1 MPLRKSQRPC
11 CALIYKTLNFSNMAL
26 QPVFLC
32 ARIGIFACIALYGAG
47 ANAQSQST
55 NGPDTSVALES
66 AEVRGTRAQEKTP
79 MTYTVLPAAV
89 LRREN
94 NARDIPFLL
103 QNVPNAVVA
112 SDAGTGMG
120 YTYLRLRGSDQTR
133 INVTLNGVPL
143 NDPESHGVFWV
154 NTPDLTSSLESVQI
168 QRGVGTSTVGTGAFG
183 GSVSLETAA
192 PAGKKQKTLVAT
204 GSLPTG
210 YRLSYIWESAW
221 FGANK
226 NFSLNGRATQQKA
239 NGYIDRSGMDLTSA
253 AISGVY
259 RYGFRGK
266 DQNAK
271 RGTLRLFYLD
281 GKERTQQAWYG
292 IPEAKYRGD
301 SAGVEAY
308 IARNYL
314 SEEDAN
320 NLRTSGNRTYNAYT
334 YANEIDKYRQTHYQ
348 LQWNHRA
355 SERTHVH
362 ANLFA
367 VKGRGY
373 FEQFKRGESFSN
385 YGLPNPVVGGDTLTA
400 TDLVRR
406 RWLENQL
413 FGSNGQVRHTWGG
426 QELTVGYNA
435 YTYVGDHFG
444 TLPWMGTASGDWATQ
459 GPFTGNG
466 AFDEATERRYYSTR
480 STKLEAS
487 AFARMEGNLG
497 GDWHGYTDLQVRSVA
512 YAYEGEGQSGVFNR
526 TFFNPKMGVSRGRL
540 ATGMGYA
547 SLAVAHREP
556 IRSDFIDARG
566 EAAPLP
572 EQLLNA
578 ELGYRVRKSRYFL
591 EVNAYAM
598 EYRNQL
604 VPTGALNDVGAAL
617 RVNVPVSWR
626 RGVELDAAWKP
637 TRLWTL
643 GGSFALSDNRIA
655 SFTEVLYDYAADPVA
670 EVIRVY
676 DRTPI
681 ALSPQTVA
689 ALHVE
694 KSVAKGSLRASLRHV
709 GRQFLDNTGALER
722 SLDAYTTL
730 DLRWVRQTGFG
741 EFQLDV
747 INATNAHYAPNGYTW
762 GYLYAGDRTTENF
775 VYPMA
780 GVQCMATVR
789 IRLE

>member
-1 MPLRKSQRPC
+1 
-11 CALIYKTLNFSNMAL
+11 LIYKTLNFSNMAL
-26 QPVFLC
+26 QPVLFR
-32 ARIGIFACIALYGAG
+32 ARIGIFACIALCGAG
-47 ANAQSQST
+47 VNAQSQST

-79 MTYTVLPAAV
+79 LTYTVLPAAV

-143 NDPESHGVFWV
+143 NDPESHVVFWV

-192 PAGKKQKTLVAT
+192 PAGKKQKSLVAT
-204 GSLPTG
+204 GSLPMG
-210 YRLSYIWESAW
+210 YRASYIWESGW
-221 FGANK
+221 IGAHK
-226 NFSLNGRATQQKA
+226 NISYNGRLTQQKA
-239 NGYIDRSGMDLTSA
+239 NGYIDRSGMDLKSA
-253 AISGVY
+253 AFSGIY
-259 RYGFRGK
+259 RYGLQQK
-266 DQNAK
+266 DQNAQ
-271 RGTLRLFYLD
+271 RGGTIRFFYLD
-281 GKERTQQAWYG
+281 GQERTQQAWYG

-314 SEEDAN
+314 SEENAN

-348 LQWNHRA
+348 VQWNHRA
-355 SERTHVH
+355 SERTHLH

-367 VKGRGY
+367 VTGRGY
-373 FEQFKRGESFSN
+373 FEQFKRGESFAD
-385 YGLPNPVVGGDTLTA
+385 YGLPNPVVGGDTVTT

-413 FGSNGQVRHTWGG
+413 VGSNGQVRHTWGG

-444 TLPWMGTASGDWATQ
+444 TLPWMGTASGDWAMQ
-459 GPFTGNG
+459 GPFAGNG
-466 AFDEATERRYYSTR
+466 AFDEATERRYYNNR

-487 AFARMEGNLG
+487 AFARMEGALG
-497 GDWHGYTDLQVRSVA
+497 GGWHGYTDLQVRSVA

-526 TFFNPKMGVSRGRL
+526 TFFNPKLGVSRGRL
-540 ATGMGYA
+540 STGMGYA
-547 SLAVAHREP
+547 SLAVANREP

-637 TRLWTL
+637 SRLWTL
-643 GGSFALSDNRIA
+643 GGSIALSDNRIA

-670 EVIRVY
+670 EVLRVY
-676 DRTPI
+676 ERTPI

-689 ALHVE
+689 SLHMD
-694 KSVAKGSLRASLRHV
+694 KSLAKGSLRASLRHV

-730 DLRWVRQTGFG
+730 DLRWVRQTGLG
-741 EFQLDV
+741 EFQLDIV
-747 INATNAHYAPNGYTW
+747 NATNAHYAPNGYTW